1 MLLKEI
7 NKGENVNTVQLLIID
22 DEKNILTS
30 LKTALSLEGFNVS
43 VAGSGEIGLE
53 KLKQEKTDLVMLD
66 VKMPGID
73 GIETLR
79 RIKKDY
85 PGMPVVMMSGHGN
98 IQTALDAIRNGA
110 IDFVEKPLS
119 TERLIVTIRNTLH
132 IEELEKENIQL
143 RCGDSSEID
152 IIGSGAGMREVVD
165 NIKTVA
171 PTTTTVMIRGENGT
185 GKELVAKA
193 IHFSS
198 PLRDKPFIKV
208 NCAAIPDDLIES
220 ELFGHVK
227 GAFTGAMG
235 ARKGKFELANGGTIF
250 LDEIGDM
257 KLEMQSKLL
266 RVLQEGEFEPVGGEQ
281 TIKVNVR
288 VLSATNRNLEKMI
301 AEEQFRQDLYYRLAV
316 IPIQVPPLRERL
328 EDIAELVTHFSRII
342 CNDNNRSLVSF
353 SEEAISKL
361 KTHQWPGNVR
371 ELKNIVERLIILSKT
386 SEISRKEITLVLPS
400 MVAMPTSEVALH
412 GKPLKD
418 LVADFEKKA
427 IEKALERNDSHVSNT
442 ARELG
447 LERSHLYK
455 KMKAYGVNPR

>member
-1 MLLKEI
+1 M
-7 NKGENVNTVQLLIID
+7 NSVQLLIID

-30 LKTALSLEGFNVS
+30 LKTALSLEGFGVS
-43 VAGSGEIGLE
+43 VAGSGEIGLQ
-53 KLKQEKTDLVMLD
+53 KLTQENIDLVLLD

-85 PGMPVVMMSGHGN
+85 PLMPVVMMSGHGN
-98 IQTALDAIRNGA
+98 IQTALEAIRNGA

-132 IEELEKENIQL
+132 IEELVKENIQL
-143 RCGDSSEID
+143 RTGTGNELD
-152 IIGSGAGMREVVD
+152 IIGSGSGMQEVIE

-171 PTTTTVMIRGENGT
+171 PSNTTVMVRGENGT
-185 GKELVAKA
+185 GKELVARA

-198 PLRDKPFIKV
+198 TRSEKPFIKV
-208 NCAAIPDDLIES
+208 NCAAIPDELIES

-235 ARKGKFELANGGTIF
+235 ARKGKFELADGGTIF

-266 RVLQEGEFEPVGGEQ
+266 RVLQEGEFEPVGGEH

-288 VLSATNRNLEKMI
+288 VLSATNRDLEKMI
-301 AEEQFRQDLYYRLAV
+301 SDEKFRQDLYYRLAV
-316 IPIQVPPLRERL
+316 IPIQVPPLRGRL
-328 EDIAELVTHFSRII
+328 EDIQELVTHFSRII

-353 SEEAISKL
+353 NEDAISKL
-361 KTHQWPGNVR
+361 KTHHWPGNVR
-371 ELKNIVERLIILSKT
+371 ELKNITERLIILSKS
-386 SEISRKEITLVLPS
+386 SEINGKEITQVLPS
-400 MVAMPTSEVALH
+400 MSSMPGTDLALY
-412 GKPLKD
+412 GKPLKE

-442 ARELG
+442 AKELG

-455 KMKAYGVNPR
+455 KMKAYDIAPR

>member
-1 MLLKEI
+1 
-7 NKGENVNTVQLLIID
+7 
-22 DEKNILTS
+22 
-30 LKTALSLEGFNVS
+30 
-43 VAGSGEIGLE
+43 
-53 KLKQEKTDLVMLD
+53 
-66 VKMPGID
+66 
-73 GIETLR
+73 
-79 RIKKDY
+79 
-85 PGMPVVMMSGHGN
+85 
-98 IQTALDAIRNGA
+98 
-110 IDFVEKPLS
+110 
-119 TERLIVTIRNTLH
+119 
-132 IEELEKENIQL
+132 
-143 RCGDSSEID
+143 
-152 IIGSGAGMREVVD
+152 MREVVD

-171 PTTTTVMIRGENGT
+171 PTNTTVMIRGENGT

-193 IHFSS
+193 IHFAS

-301 AEEQFRQDLYYRLAV
+301 SEEQFRQDLYYRLAV
-316 IPIQVPPLRERL
+316 IPIQVPPLRDRL
-328 EDIAELVTHFSRII
+328 EDIAELVTHFSRKI
-342 CNDNNRSLVSF
+342 CNENNRSLVSF
-353 SEEAISKL
+353 SEEALSKL

-371 ELKNIVERLIILSKT
+371 ELKNIIERLIILSKT
-386 SEISRKEITLVLPS
+386 SEISRKEITMVLPS
-400 MVAMPTSEVALH
+400 MMAMPAAEVALH
-412 GKPLKD
+412 GKPLKE

-427 IEKALERNDSHVSNT
+427 IEKALDRNDSHVSNT

>member
-1 MLLKEI
+1 M
-7 NKGENVNTVQLLIID
+7 NSVRLLIID

-30 LKTALSLEGFNVS
+30 LKTALSLEGFQVL

-53 KLKQEKTDLVMLD
+53 KLKNEKIDLVLLD

-79 RIKKDY
+79 LIKKDY
-85 PGMPVVMMSGHGN
+85 PPMPVVMMSGHGN

-132 IEELEKENIQL
+132 IEELVKENIQL
-143 RCGDSSEID
+143 RCGDSSELD
-152 IIGSGAGMREVVD
+152 IIGNGSGMKEVVD

-171 PTTTTVMIRGENGT
+171 PTNTRVMIRGENGT

-198 PLRDKPFIKV
+198 PRAQKPFIKV
-208 NCAAIPDDLIES
+208 NCAAIPDELIES

-281 TIKVNVR
+281 TIKVEVR
-288 VLSATNRNLEKMI
+288 VISATNRDLEQMI
-301 AEEQFRQDLYYRLAV
+301 SDEQFRQDLYYRLAV

-328 EDIAELVTHFSRII
+328 EDIPELVTHFSRII
-342 CNDNNRSLVSF
+342 CNENNRSLVSF
-353 SEEAISKL
+353 SSEALSKL

-371 ELKNIVERLIILSKT
+371 ELKNVIERLIILSRS
-386 SEISRKEITLVLPS
+386 SEIVQKDISLVLPTLPS
-400 MVAMPTSEVALH
+400 SPTSDVALY

-418 LVADFEKKA
+418 LVADFERKA

-455 KMKAYGVNPR
+455 KMKSYGVNPR